1 MFFPTS
7 TCAFATRIQTFG
19 IVFVLFACTATRAD
33 LVESFVIGQGSTS
46 AEIQFDFSNGNTY
59 MYELLWDGGE
69 LSGRD
74 VFDAI
79 AKHQPTYFNF
89 GIQQYEWGDFL
100 TDISIGTDA
109 DSGDGSTPPYLNYWH
124 YWTSELENPWGVSM
138 IGFSDRVLANGSRD
152 AWVFGTEEMPATI
165 PAPAAGLILSPL
177 VGLVSRRRR

>member
-1 MFFPTS
+1 MFFPIS
-7 TCAFATRIQTFG
+7 THPTATRIQIFS

-33 LVESFVIGQGSTS
+33 IVESFVIGQGSAS

-59 MYELLWDGGE
+59 MYELLWDGSG
-69 LSGRD
+69 LTGRD
-74 VFDAI
+74 VFDVI
-79 AKHQPTYFNF
+79 AQEQPSYFNF

-100 TDISIGTDA
+100 TDITISTDA

-124 YWTSELENPWGVSM
+124 YWTAELENPWEVSM

-165 PAPAAGLILSPL
+165 PVPAAGLVLITL